1 MPNNK
6 FCVGEPPL
14 QIYFV
19 KTMLKD
25 LPNYIRDDDDI
36 SWCMTIAKQQF
47 LEGDEYGQKKPPPF
61 GEGRLVGEL
70 T

>member
-1 MPNNK
+1 
-6 FCVGEPPL
+6 
-14 QIYFV
+14 
-19 KTMLKD
+19 MLKD
-25 LPNYIRDDDDI
+25 LPNHIRDDDDI